1 MLTNII
7 GKPKFVKRMIIEKT
21 TNLCAEPNSKEIG
34 MVQLFGAEKRIK
46 NTARKFYQ
54 AAPGTSL

>member
-34 MVQLFGAEKRIK
+34 MVQLLLMLKCLSSA
-46 NTARKFYQ
+46 
-54 AAPGTSL
+54 